1 MSRYLAPSALLAT
14 GWNDRVLFEVAAD
27 GLITAITPRAT
38 AADIGAAEVLDG
50 AVVPG
55 MPCLHSNAFQRGM
68 AGLTEKGGPQGDSF
82 WSWRKLMYHFLEGLR
97 PDDVEAI
104 ATQVY
109 IEMLRGGYTS
119 VAEFHYLHHDAGGR
133 PYANRAEVGERL
145 LAAADATGIAQTL
158 LPVLYAHDN
167 FGGTPPTVGQRRF
180 INDAAGYQQ
189 IVEALLKAVQG
200 HPAQRIG
207 IAPHSLRAVT
217 PAQLTAA
224 VSLADSLQPGMPI
237 HLNLA
242 AQLKEV
248 NDCLAWSGQRPV
260 AWLLDHVA
268 VDGRWCVLHA
278 THTEI
283 VEAERLARSGVVAGL
298 CPTTEGDLG
307 DGFFNAVPYLRA
319 GGRIGIGS
327 DSHVGVDPFL
337 ELKLF
342 EYGQR
347 LRFERR
353 NVLAKGI
360 GDSLGGHLYRITA
373 AGGAQAIGQPVGS
386 LAVGNRADWLV
397 LDDDDPAL
405 AEQRHDGLLDAA
417 IFGPARQPVRDVMVA
432 GRWVLRD
439 GQHPQAAASFARY
452 RAVMKRLL
460 A

>member
-1 MSRYLAPSALLAT
+1 MPRYFAPSALLST
-14 GWNDRVLFEVAAD
+14 GWSDRVLFEVADD
-27 GLITAITPRAT
+27 GRITAITAN
-38 AADIGAAEVLDG
+38 ASAGDAELLDG

-55 MPCLHSNAFQRGM
+55 MPCVHSNAFQRGM

-82 WSWRKLMYHFLEGLR
+82 WSWRKLMYRFLEGLR

-109 IEMLRGGYTS
+109 IEMLRAGYTS
-119 VAEFHYLHHDAGGR
+119 VAEFHYLHHEAGGA

-145 LAAADATGIAQTL
+145 LAAAGSTGIAQTL
-158 LPVLYAHDN
+158 MPVLYAHDN
-167 FGGTPPTVGQRRF
+167 FGGTPPTIGQRRF
-180 INDAAGYQQ
+180 INDVNGYAG
-189 IVEALLKAVQG
+189 IVESLLKTARGTVT
-200 HPAQRIG
+200 QRVG

-217 PAQLTAA
+217 PAQLNAA
-224 VSLADSLQPGMPI
+224 VELADTLEPGMPI

-260 AWLLDHVA
+260 SWLLDHVK
-268 VDGRWCVLHA
+268 VDGRWCVIHA
-278 THTEI
+278 THTEV

-307 DGFFNAVPYLRA
+307 DGFFNAVPFLRN
-319 GGRIGIGS
+319 GGRIGIGG

-386 LAVGNRADWLV
+386 LVVGNRADWLV
-397 LDDDDPAL
+397 LNDDDAAL
-405 AEQRHDGLLDAA
+405 AEQRYDGLLDAA

-432 GRWVLRD
+432 GRWVVRD
-439 GQHPQAAASFARY
+439 GQHPQAAASLKRY
-452 RAVMKRLL
+452 REVMKRLL